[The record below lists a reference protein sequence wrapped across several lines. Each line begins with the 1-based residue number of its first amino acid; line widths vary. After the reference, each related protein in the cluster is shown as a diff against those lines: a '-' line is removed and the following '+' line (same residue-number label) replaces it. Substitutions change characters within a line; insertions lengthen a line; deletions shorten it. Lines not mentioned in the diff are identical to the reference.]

1 MGVRALPPLHY
12 LLYFLINLIT
22 ISYNIIAR
30 QKALLTIRGA
40 FFVRIPL
47 IIQQRLPKLT
57 KYFTRSAFFIS
68 IPAPLNTV
76 AIHPIISA
84 IIITNKYC
92 RSGRIRT
99 HTAWFWRP
107 AGYQLQHTPKL
118 IIFFL

>member
-1 MGVRALPPLHY
+1 M
-12 LLYFLINLIT
+12 NLIT

-47 IIQQRLPKLT
+47 IIQQRLPILT

-68 IPAPLNTV
+68 IPAPLNAV

-84 IIITNKYC
+84 NNMLNK
-92 RSGRIRT
+92 
-99 HTAWFWRP
+99 
-107 AGYQLQHTPKL
+107 
-118 IIFFL
+118 